1 MQRDPALAARIHA
14 NYAWLSQALAQIL
27 DGAPWEIDLSVDP
40 MGSLRAIDAMRSD
53 LEHSG
58 IPVPAI
64 VDPDDDPLGNMT
76 AWRDF
81 LAKLV
86 TVH

>member
-1 MQRDPALAARIHA
+1 MQRDPALADRIHA
-14 NYAWLSQALAQIL
+14 NYAWLLQALAQLL
-27 DGAPWEIDLSVDP
+27 DGAPWEIDLATDP
-40 MGSLRAIDAMRSD
+40 MGSLYSIDAMRAE
-53 LEHSG
+53 LEKAG
-58 IPVPAI
+58 ILVPPI
-64 VDPDDDPLGNMT
+64 VTPDADPLGNML